1 MQRLILSRANLARTR
16 NLWAQRRARRVRQ
29 GTFQLIW
36 VLINAACA
44 LLEPIVDLAHHSSAV
59 VTSIHTNPSVVSP
72 FASLASAK
80 LFPQLDRL
88 YALLKSPH
96 LP

>member
-16 NLWAQRRARRVRQ
+16 NLWAQRRAIRAKQ
-29 GTFQLIW
+29 GIFQLIW

-44 LLEPIVDLAHHSSAV
+44 LLERIVDLAHHSSAV
-59 VTSIHTNPSVVSP
+59 VTSIHTNPMVVSP
-72 FASLASAK
+72 FARLASAK

-88 YALLKSPH
+88 SAPLKSLL